1 MSKEPGENQTI
12 LLLRE
17 LVKWTKFQ
25 GMIKAK
31 EVLLSTLRSG
41 PEKLAYIGS
50 DGRGS
55 QEVAKAAG
63 VSHTTVVSYWN
74 KWAALGIVEPLAVK
88 GGTRYKSIF
97 SLVDLGIQISSASTL
112 GRSSSRGKSKA
123 ITEERTVGG

>member
-1 MSKEPGENQTI
+1 MFKEQTESQMVP
-12 LLLRE
+12 LLRE

-31 EVLLSTLRSG
+31 EVLLSTLRSE
-41 PEKLAYIGS
+41 PEKLAYVGS

-74 KWAALGIVEPLAVK
+74 KWATLGIVEPLAVK

-97 SLVDLGIQISSASTL
+97 SLSDFGIQVSSGLNT
-112 GRSSSRGKSKA
+112 GKSSSRGKSKA
-123 ITEERTVGG
+123 ITENQTA

>member
-1 MSKEPGENQTI
+1 MSKEQTENQTI

-31 EVLLSTLRSG
+31 EVLLSALRSD

-74 KWAALGIVEPLAVK
+74 RWAALGIVEPLAVK

-97 SLVDLGIQISSASTL
+97 SLGDLGIQVSSISTL
-112 GRSSSRGKSKA
+112 GRSSSRGKPKA
-123 ITEERTVGG
+123 ITEDRTA